1 MKIKTL
7 AALLVGAAAG
17 AAAVYFCKSE
27 ECARAKEK
35 VKEAAKEG
43 CDFVK
48 AKIDELK
55 KESEDE

>member
-7 AALLVGAAAG
+7 AALIVGFAAG
-17 AAAVYFCKSE
+17 AAAVYYCKGE
-27 ECARAKEK
+27 ECAKAKEK

-43 CDFVK
+43 VDFVK
-48 AKIDELK
+48 SKIDELK

>member
-7 AALLVGAAAG
+7 AALFLGIAAG

-27 ECARAKEK
+27 ECAKAKEK

-43 CDFVK
+43 AEFVK
-48 AKIDELK
+48 SKIDELK
-55 KESEDE
+55 KETEDE